1 MPGHPASVAE
11 GATQQHLDL
20 GVEAAKLVRGPSSE
34 GIVNRRV
41 EAQQYLL
48 ALAAHE

>member
-1 MPGHPASVAE
+1 LSGHPARVAE

-20 GVEAAKLVRGPSSE
+20 GVEAAKLVRGPASQ
-34 GIVNRRV
+34 GIMDRRV